1 MGNLITEYRCELVA
15 NPHSHGSG
23 RYGIRV
29 MLTNDIS
36 TVFPYLNAVLDGT
49 WYDHENSIFI
59 GMVRR
64 YRCAFRPHE
73 IQVAANADPTTMPL
87 IVSEVVS
94 QVNQVWEERDGI
106 EPSFTERKLPPVYH
120 IFRLLPRTN
129 CKQCGY
135 TTCLAF
141 AADLRDD
148 KVLLQQ
154 CPPLSRPENKGI
166 RRQIV
171 ALFPSG
177 LETGGN

>member
-15 NPHSHGSG
+15 DHHSHGSG

-29 MLTNDIS
+29 MLTEDIS
-36 TVFPYLNAVLDGT
+36 PVFPYLNAVLNNT

-59 GMVRR
+59 GMVGR

-94 QVNQVWEERDGI
+94 QVNQVWEDRDGI
-106 EPSFTERKLPPVYH
+106 DPSFIERKLPPVYD
-120 IFRLLPRTN
+120 IFKLLPRTN

-141 AADLRDD
+141 SADLRDGR
-148 KVLLQQ
+148 VSLEH
-154 CPPLSRPENKGI
+154 CPLMLKPENAGA
-166 RRQIV
+166 RQQIA
-171 ALFPSG
+171 ALFPS
-177 LETGGN
+177 EQATQ